1 MITAKLNITLHE
13 KQLQIL
19 RHPAKIKVI
28 KAGKRFGKTYL
39 TIGAAAFLAGQHKNL
54 MIWYVALTYR
64 QAKDIAWAAL
74 KQIIPPEFIVRKS
87 EQELTLELTS
97 GSVIRLV
104 GAENEDLLR
113 GQKMDVVIL
122 DEADYMS
129 KTIWPNIIYGQLLGS
144 KLGQAYII
152 SSPNRYG
159 RNWFGKFWQDAK
171 NKQLSGDERWAAFH
185 FTVLDNPIYTK
196 KELEDL
202 EENVPADT
210 WKVEYLGIDEGVN
223 GLLVSEWD
231 RAVHCRDFSDEHDK
245 KLVRSVDWGMDHPT
259 VCLWADVDVDCGIV
273 YIKDEFY
280 KSGYLI
286 SESCNEIKKRY
297 SETEVQWTTIDPS
310 TFKRNGQTKLTDIQE
325 FSRNGVYCTPGDN
338 TSRGYDIL
346 KMFFKSNMI
355 FVSPKCKG
363 LIHEIENYNRGEKNG
378 DDGLDALRYMLVRIH
393 DTYLG
398 QMWKKHEVR
407 KTRADMGHSKEMSM
421 HKIFPR
427 NQGAMKWVYDDIL

>member
-1 MITAKLNITLHE
+1 MITAKLNLTLHE

-19 RHPAKIKVI
+19 RHPAKIKVV
-28 KAGKRFGKTYL
+28 KAGKRFGKTFL
-39 TIGAAAFLAGQHKNL
+39 TIGAAALLAGQNKNI
-54 MIWYVALTYR
+54 MVWYVALTYR

-144 KLGQAYII
+144 KLGLAFLI

-159 RNWFGKFWQDAK
+159 RNWFGKFWTDAK
-171 NKQLSGDERWAAFH
+171 NKQLSGNDKWAAFH
-185 FTVLDNPIYTK
+185 FTVKDNPLYSAQD
-196 KELEDL
+196 LQDL
-202 EENVPADT
+202 EENVPSDT
-210 WKVEYLGIDEGVN
+210 WNLEYMGRDEGVS
-223 GLLVSEWD
+223 GLLISEWD
-231 RAVHCRDFSDEHDK
+231 KLVHQRDFVDDHVKSG
-245 KLVRSVDWGMDHPT
+245 VRSIDWGIDHPT
-259 VCLWADVDVDCGIV
+259 VALWADVDADCRIV
-273 YIKDEFY
+273 YVKDEFY
-280 KSGYLI
+280 KSGFLI

-297 SETEVQWTTIDPS
+297 SDKTIEWTTIDPS

-325 FSRNGVYCTPGDN
+325 FSRNGIYCTPGDN
-338 TSRGYDIL
+338 TSRGYDIM
-346 KMFFKSNMI
+346 KMFFKNNMI
-355 FVSPKCKG
+355 CVSPKCKG
-363 LIHEIENYNRGEKNG
+363 LIYEIENYNRGEKNG

-393 DTYLG
+393 DTYFGKQWAKHKPEKQSG
-398 QMWKKHEVR
+398 QFH
-407 KTRADMGHSKEMSM
+407 HSREMNM
-421 HKIFPR
+421 RDIFP
-427 NQGAMKWVYDDIL
+427 NNKNPMKWMYDDIL